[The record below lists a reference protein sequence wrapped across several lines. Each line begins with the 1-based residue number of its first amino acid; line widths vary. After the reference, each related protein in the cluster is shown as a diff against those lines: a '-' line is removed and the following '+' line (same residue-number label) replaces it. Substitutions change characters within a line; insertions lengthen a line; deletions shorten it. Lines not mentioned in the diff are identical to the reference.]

1 MTDIEVH
8 VQASVSIRAEDHT
21 RSSVLTAIATS
32 VMDAATRSNREDAG
46 ITACEQINVESGY
59 FWASV
64 TVSNAADEEEAVSAA
79 ARDLR
84 VALAAQAELG
94 RQTDGLVSFK
104 VDENSFSVEPAMK
117 IAI

>member
-1 MTDIEVH
+1 M
-8 VQASVSIRAEDHT
+8 SIRAEDNT
-21 RSSVLTAIATS
+21 RSTVLTAIAAS
-32 VMDAATRSNREDAG
+32 VMDAATRPGRQTAG

-64 TVSNAADEEEAVSAA
+64 TVSNAADEGEAIAAA

-104 VDENSFSVEPAMK
+104 VDENAFSIEPGLK
-117 IAI
+117 LAI